1 MCLLITLLLA
11 AFGFFGFVGM
21 TSEITP
27 PLVVTVEATAE
38 AAPVATQAIA
48 CEPAPAAQ
56 DVDQIEALMSAAF
69 EPDIWTQ
76 TAASETYRSTA
87 MWRSSLYGAVA
98 YVELLHYDCG
108 ITAEQVKRFYGSG
121 GFETIFANYTSHT
134 MTAECVADDLRLFE
148 FDAVSNK
155 RDYHVLYW
163 VKQIS
168 PTRVAGVM
176 LTFPAS
182 RPAQQA
188 EYAGRLFPEL
198 PTCEAAVG

>member
-1 MCLLITLLLA
+1 MCLLIALLLA

-21 TSEITP
+21 TSEIMP
-27 PLVVTVEATAE
+27 PPVAAVEATAE

-56 DVDQIEALMSAAF
+56 DVDQIEALMGDAF
-69 EPDIWTQ
+69 EPEIWAQ
-76 TAASETYRSTA
+76 TTTSETYRSTS
-87 MWRSSLYGAVA
+87 MWRSSRYGAVA

-108 ITAEQVKRFYGSG
+108 ITSEQVKRLYGPT
-121 GFETIFANYTSHT
+121 GFESIFANYTSHT
-134 MTAECVADDLRLFE
+134 MTAECTVDDLRLFE

-163 VKQIS
+163 VEQLS